1 MRSRILKPGFFS
13 NEELGE
19 LKPMARLL
27 FAGLWCMADRDG
39 KFEWRP
45 KRIKAKIFPYDT
57 RCEIETYLAMLQE
70 ARFIVQ
76 YNVNGKQ
83 YGIIRKF
90 LDHQNP
96 HPHEKKSKLPD
107 PPDDIEVLSR
117 NVITFNEVS
126 CNANDVS
133 ISISNSISKD
143 YTPKFE
149 NLWGYYPRKIEKK
162 AAYKKYKATLK
173 AGIDEQDLLKATMNY
188 AKAMA
193 GKEMQH
199 IKHGSTF
206 FGPTEPWR
214 EWVEGPPEGF
224 AGEAPQRRA
233 PDPHLDKRCKRCHS
247 WWSTM
252 EKDEEGH
259 CENCQYDL
267 GKLKL

>member
-57 RCEIETYLAMLQE
+57 RCEIEQYLAMLQE
-70 ARFIVQ
+70 ARFIVH
-76 YNVNGKQ
+76 YNVNGKE

-90 LDHQNP
+90 LEHQNP

-107 PPDDIEVLSR
+107 PPDDIDILSR
-117 NVITFNEVS
+117 NVITSNEVS
-126 CNANDVS
+126 CNANDVFNS
-133 ISISNSISKD
+133 ISISNSIKT

-162 AAYKKYKATLK
+162 AAFKKYKATLK
-173 AGIDEQDLLKATMNY
+173 KGVTEEDLLTATMNY

-214 EWVEGPPEGF
+214 EWIAGKPEDFNGVLPEG
-224 AGEAPQRRA
+224 RA
-233 PDPHLDKRCKRCHS
+233 EDPHKDRRCVRCQS
-247 WWSTM
+247 WWTTM
-252 EKDEEGH
+252 ERNEEGLCEH
-259 CENCQYDL
+259 CQRETL
-267 GKLKL
+267 S